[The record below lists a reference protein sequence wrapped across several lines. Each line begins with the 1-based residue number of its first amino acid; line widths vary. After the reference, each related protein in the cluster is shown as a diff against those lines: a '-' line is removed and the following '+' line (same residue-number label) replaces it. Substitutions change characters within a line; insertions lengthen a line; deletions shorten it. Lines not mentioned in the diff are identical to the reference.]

1 MPALSPRSLPRRHL
15 FALAALFLV
24 SLGIR
29 TIPRFLLVFRPD
41 GIMFQDNDAW
51 HHVRGVDHLLHNFPH
66 HMSFDPY
73 AMYPGGAI
81 AAFGPLH
88 DYLVAAVAWVAG
100 LGSPSTT
107 LMETIAAWFPAVLAA
122 LIPVPVYFV
131 GRLLFSGSA
140 GLLAAA
146 LVAVL
151 PGHFLQVTSLGVT
164 DHHVLESFLYALLL
178 LCFVHALDAAS
189 SQPPEPRR
197 VVLGWTAL
205 CGLTLGAYLL
215 TWTAASF
222 FAGILASWTLLACLV
237 RHWRGQSCGDLVS
250 VVTPAL
256 SAALLLFLPARG
268 ITWAALTFGALLAG
282 IAGILLVAGLSAFFQ
297 SRGLPRVTLYLAL
310 LVIAAASAGLCL
322 RIAPGPAAA
331 VVARFSLLAPRG
343 TWSTIHELRPLL
355 HRDLTRTVLDV
366 WNQFTLSGFLSAA
379 ALALLAGRTLAG
391 KPATAKLDSGFGLFL
406 FWSGVV
412 MAVSLLQ
419 VRMCYYSVIN
429 VALLAGFLCSL
440 LLEGRNSAQ
449 RGLIA
454 AALFLIVFLPNAWG
468 IREVNQIE
476 NGPSADWVRTLNW
489 LRTAT
494 PEPFGDPAYFHRR
507 YASTPGEYSPPP
519 SAYGIMNW
527 WDEGYWIIYL
537 GRRIPVASPN
547 QFGAPLAARF
557 YMAQDEPSAS
567 AILRQSGARYVLT
580 DSSMLALLLAPGTG
594 PPQVQSR
601 LPSMALWA
609 GLDPGTY
616 TDSVWEEL
624 VEGIRGPVLVYYPSY
639 FRSMAIHLHLFDG
652 RAVTP
657 KDSTWVIGT
666 KQKQDAQGRYRALSL
681 VERFP
686 AYEAAV
692 RYLERHK
699 DDPSLRIV
707 SLDGFRSCVPL
718 EPLHGFRMEFASGPA
733 EQTDAIGTVKV
744 FSYAAAR

>member
-1 MPALSPRSLPRRHL
+1 MLTLPRRHL

-29 TIPRFLLVFRPD
+29 TISRFALVFRPD
-41 GIMFQDNDAW
+41 GILFPDSDAW
-51 HHVRGVDHLLHNFPH
+51 YHVRGIDHLLHNFPH
-66 HMSFDPY
+66 QMPFDPY
-73 AMYPGGAI
+73 AIYPGGMI
-81 AAFGPLH
+81 AAAGPLY
-88 DYLVAAVAWVAG
+88 DYLVAAIVLVAG

-131 GRLLFSGSA
+131 GRLLFSGTA

-151 PGHFLQVTSLGVT
+151 PGHFLRVTSLGVS

-178 LCFVHALDAAS
+178 LCFVHALNAAS

-215 TWTAASF
+215 TWVAGSF
-222 FAGILASWTLLACLV
+222 FVGILAGWTLLACLV
-237 RHWRGQSCGDLVS
+237 RHWRGQPCGDLVS

-256 SAALLLFLPARG
+256 GAALLLFLPAG
-268 ITWAALTFGALLAG
+268 GVLWAAFTYGAVAAG
-282 IAGILLVAGLSAFFQ
+282 IAGILLVAGLSALFR
-297 SRGLPRVTLYLAL
+297 SRGLPRITLYLAL
-310 LVIAAASAGLCL
+310 LVIAAASAGLFL
-322 RIAPGPAAA
+322 WLAPGPAAA
-331 VVARFSLLAPRG
+331 VIAQLSRLAPRG
-343 TWSTIHELRPLL
+343 TWSTINELRPLL
-355 HRDLTRTVLDV
+355 HRDLIRTVLDV
-366 WNQFTLSGFLSAA
+366 WNEFTLSGFLSAA
-379 ALALLAGRTLAG
+379 ALALLAERTLAG
-391 KPATAKLDSGFGLFL
+391 RPGSAKLDSGFGLFL

-412 MAVSLLQ
+412 MGVSLLQ

-429 VALLAGFLCSL
+429 VALLTGFLCSL
-440 LLEGRNSAQ
+440 LLEGRRPTQ

-454 AALFLIVFLPNAWG
+454 AAIFLIVFLPNAWG
-468 IREVNQIE
+468 IREVTQTTSA
-476 NGPSADWVRTLNW
+476 PSADWVRTLNW

-494 PEPFGDPAYFHRR
+494 PEPFGDAAYFHRR
-507 YASTPGEYSPPP
+507 YVSIPGEYFPPP

-580 DSSMLALLLAPGTG
+580 DSRILVRLLAPGDG
-594 PPQVQSR
+594 PPQTLGR
-601 LPSMALWA
+601 LPSMARWA
-609 GLDPGTY
+609 GTDPGSY
-616 TDSVWEEL
+616 TDGVWEEL
-624 VEGIRGPVLVYYPSY
+624 VEGVRGPVMVYYPSY
-639 FRSMAIHLHLFDG
+639 FRSMAVRLHVFDG
-652 RAVTP
+652 QAVTP

-666 KQKQDAQGRYRALSL
+666 KQKQDAQGPYRGLSL
-681 VERFP
+681 VEKFP
-686 AYEAAV
+686 TYEAAAG
-692 RYLERHK
+692 YLGRHK
-699 DDPSLRIV
+699 EDPSLRIV

-718 EPLHGFRMEFASGPA
+718 EPLGGFRREFASGPGPVGQG
-733 EQTDAIGTVKV
+733 EVFGTVKV
-744 FSYAAAR
+744 FSYAGAR

>member
-1 MPALSPRSLPRRHL
+1 MSTLPRSHK
-15 FALAALFLV
+15 FALAALFLL

-29 TIPRFLLVFRPD
+29 TIFRFPLVFRPD
-41 GIMFQDNDAW
+41 GIMFPDNDAW
-51 HHVRGVDHLLHNFPH
+51 YHVRGIDHLLHNFPH
-66 HMSFDPY
+66 QMSFDPY
-73 AMYPGGAI
+73 AIYPGGMI
-81 AAFGPLH
+81 AVVGPLH
-88 DYLVAAVAWVAG
+88 DYLVAAIVWLAG

-131 GRLLFSGSA
+131 GRLLFSGTA

-178 LCFVHALDAAS
+178 LCFVRALDAAS
-189 SQPPEPRR
+189 CQPPEPRR

-205 CGLTLGAYLL
+205 CGLTLAAYLL
-215 TWTAASF
+215 TWIAGSF
-222 FAGILASWTLLACLV
+222 FVGILAGWTVLACLV
-237 RHWRGQSCGDLVS
+237 RHWRGESCGDLAR

-256 SAALLLFLPARG
+256 GVALLLFLPARDV
-268 ITWAALTFGALLAG
+268 TWAASTYGALLAG

-297 SRGLPRVTLYLAL
+297 SRGWPRVALYLGL
-310 LVIAAASAGLCL
+310 LAIAAASAGLFL
-322 RIAPGPAAA
+322 WLAPGPAAA
-331 VVARFSLLAPRG
+331 VVAQLSLLAPRG
-343 TWSTIHELRPLL
+343 RFSTIAELRPLL

-366 WNQFTLSGFLSAA
+366 WNEFTLSGFLAAA
-379 ALALLAGRTLAG
+379 ALALLTGRTLAG
-391 KPATAKLDSGFGLFL
+391 KPASAKADSGFGLFL

-440 LLEGRNSAQ
+440 LLEGRKPAH

-468 IREVNQIE
+468 IRAVNQIE
-476 NGPSADWVRTLNW
+476 NGPSADWVRALDW

-507 YASTPGEYSPPP
+507 YVSTPGEYSPPP

-527 WDEGYWIIYL
+527 WDEGYWVIYL

-557 YMAQDEPSAS
+557 YMARDEPSAS

-580 DSSMLALLLAPGTG
+580 DSRMLVRLLAPGNR
-594 PPQVQSR
+594 PPQVLGR
-601 LPSMALWA
+601 LPSMARWA
-609 GLDPGTY
+609 GTDPGSY
-616 TDSVWEEL
+616 TDGVWEEL

-639 FRSMAIHLHLFDG
+639 FRSMAVHLHLFDG
-652 RAVTP
+652 RAVTS

-666 KQKQDAQGRYRALSL
+666 KEKQDAQGPYRGLSL

-686 AYEAAV
+686 TYEAAA
-692 RYLERHK
+692 RYLEQHK

-707 SLDGFRSCVPL
+707 SLDGFRSCGPL
-718 EPLHGFRMEFASGPA
+718 EPLRGFRMEFASGPGPV
-733 EQTDAIGTVKV
+733 EQGEVFGTVKV
-744 FSYAAAR
+744 FSYAGAR

>member
-1 MPALSPRSLPRRHL
+1 MPARSPRSLPRRHL
-15 FALAALFLV
+15 FALAALFLL

-29 TIPRFLLVFRPD
+29 TISPFPLVFRPD
-41 GIMFQDNDAW
+41 GIMFPDNDAW
-51 HHVRGVDHLLHNFPH
+51 YHVRGIYHLLHNFPH
-66 HMSFDPY
+66 RMSFDPY
-73 AMYPGGAI
+73 AVYPGGMI
-81 AAFGPLH
+81 AGFGPLH
-88 DYLVAAVAWVAG
+88 DYLVAAIAWVAG

-107 LMETIAAWFPAVLAA
+107 VMETIAAWFPAVLAA

-131 GRLLFSGSA
+131 GRLLFSATA

-151 PGHFLQVTSLGVT
+151 PGHFLRVTSLGVT
-164 DHHVLESFLYALLL
+164 DHHVIESFLYALLL
-178 LCFVHALDAAS
+178 LCFVRALDAAS
-189 SQPPEPRR
+189 SQPPQPRR

-205 CGLTLGAYLL
+205 CGLTLGAYVL
-215 TWTAASF
+215 TWIAASF
-222 FAGILASWTLLACLV
+222 FVGILAGWTLLACLV
-237 RHWRGQSCGDLVS
+237 RHWRRQSCGHLVR

-256 SAALLLFLPARG
+256 GAALLLFLPARG
-268 ITWAALTFGALLAG
+268 VTWAASTIGALVAG

-297 SRGLPRVTLYLAL
+297 RRGLPRVTLYLAL
-310 LVIAAASAGLCL
+310 LVIAAASAGLFL
-322 RIAPGPAAA
+322 WLAPGPAAA
-331 VVARFSLLAPRG
+331 VVAQLSLLAPRG

-355 HRDLTRTVLDV
+355 HRDLTSTVLAV
-366 WNQFTLSGFLSAA
+366 WNEFTLSGFLSAA
-379 ALALLAGRTLAG
+379 ALALLAERTLAG
-391 KPATAKLDSGFGLFL
+391 KPDSAKLDSGFGLFL

-419 VRMCYYSVIN
+419 VRMCYYSVVN
-429 VALLAGFLCSL
+429 VALLTGFLCSL
-440 LLEGRNSAQ
+440 LLEGRKPAQ

-468 IREVNQIE
+468 IREVNQIDS
-476 NGPSADWVRTLNW
+476 GPSADWVRTLNW

-507 YASTPGEYSPPP
+507 YVSTPGEYSPPP

-547 QFGAPLAARF
+547 QFGAPLAAKF

-567 AILRQSGARYVLT
+567 AILRKSGARYVLT
-580 DSSMLALLLAPGTG
+580 DSSMLALLQAPGNR
-594 PPQVQSR
+594 PPEVLGR
-601 LPSMALWA
+601 FPAMALWA
-609 GLDPGTY
+609 GTDPMSY
-616 TDSVWEEL
+616 TDVVWEEL

-639 FRSMAIHLHLFDG
+639 FRSMAIHLHVFDG
-652 RAVTP
+652 QAVTP

-666 KQKQDAQGRYRALSL
+666 KQDAQGQYRALSL

-686 AYEAAV
+686 NYEAAV

-699 DDPSLRIV
+699 DDPTLRIV
-707 SLDGFRSCVPL
+707 SLNALRSCVPL
-718 EPLHGFRMEFASGPA
+718 EPLRGFRREFASGPGPVGQG
-733 EQTDAIGTVKV
+733 EVLGTVKV
-744 FSYAAAR
+744 FSHAAAR